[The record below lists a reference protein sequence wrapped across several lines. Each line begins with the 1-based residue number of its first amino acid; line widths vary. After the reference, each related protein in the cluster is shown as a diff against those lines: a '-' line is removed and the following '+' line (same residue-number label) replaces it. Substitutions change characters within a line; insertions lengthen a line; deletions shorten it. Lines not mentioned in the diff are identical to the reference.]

1 MYKFNII
8 TTYLNGEQD
17 IFDIQLDDM
26 DVVDD
31 ENFLYT
37 LFEGETNLDSIIKY
51 SVLQVCEEDEM
62 LPFLRDRNGKY
73 FFDESDQEALDFKN
87 NFIASGIIL

>member
-8 TTYLNGEQD
+8 TTYLDGEQD

-26 DVVDD
+26 DVVDE

-37 LFEGETNLDSIIKY
+37 LFAGETNLDSIIKY
-51 SVLQVCEEDEM
+51 SVLQVCQEDEM
-62 LPFLRDRNGKY
+62 LPFLRERNGKY
-73 FFDESDQEALDFKN
+73 FFNESDQKALDFKN
-87 NFIASGIIL
+87 NFIGSEIAL